1 MAIVIIEAR
10 DDGSQDQIVEGKNLG
25 SEMLVKLRM
34 TLWFAFNLFPLKG
47 KRIKTDISYQWNTR
61 P

>member
-10 DDGSQDQIVEGKNLG
+10 DDGSQDQIVEGKILG

-34 TLWFAFNLFPLKG
+34 TLWFSFNLFPLRG
-47 KRIKTDISYQWNTR
+47 KKDKENYSAFSF